1 MTLFTLK
8 PKEYTALQALDAHA
22 CRGDEWRRAQA
33 LVWLT
38 EGESVAEI
46 AERLTVSRQSVYN
59 WVQHFR
65 QRDDQGLLQRL
76 RDGERS
82 GRPCTTRGIIDALI
96 AEIIDHDPQALGYNA
111 TIWTVA
117 LLKRYLQDEHG
128 IEVSDK
134 SISRTIA
141 RLGICWKR
149 PRHQLALRPETWR
162 QAKGG

>member
-1 MTLFTLK
+1 VTLFTLK
-8 PKEYTALQALDAHA
+8 SKEYTALQGLNAHA

-59 WVQHFR
+59 WVERFR

-82 GRPCTTRGIIDALI
+82 GRPCTTKGIIDALI
-96 AEIIDHDPQALGYNA
+96 AEVIDCDPQALGYNA

-117 LLKRYLQDEHG
+117 LLKRYVQDEHG

-134 SISRTIA
+134 SISRTVA
-141 RLGICWKR
+141 RLGIRWKR
-149 PRHQLALRPETWR
+149 PRHQLALRPKTWR
-162 QAKGG
+162 PAKGG

>member
-8 PKEYTALQALDAHA
+8 PKEYTALQALNAHV
-22 CRGDEWRRAQA
+22 CRRDEWRRAQA

-38 EGESVAEI
+38 DGESVVEI

-59 WVQHFR
+59 WVQRFR

-82 GRPCTTRGIIDALI
+82 GRPRTAKGIIDALI
-96 AEIIDHDPQALGYNA
+96 AEVIDRDPQALGYNA

-117 LLKRYLQDEHG
+117 LLKHYLQDEHG

-134 SISRTIA
+134 SISRTMA
-141 RLGICWKR
+141 RLGIRWKR

>member
-33 LVWLT
+33 LFWLT

-59 WVQHFR
+59 WVQRFR

-111 TIWTVA
+111 TSWTVA

-149 PRHQLALRPETWR
+149 PRHPLALRPETWR

>member
-8 PKEYTALQALDAHA
+8 PKEYTALQALNAHV

-38 EGESVAEI
+38 EGESVVEI

-59 WVQHFR
+59 WVQRFR

-82 GRPCTTRGIIDALI
+82 GRPRTAKGIIDALI
-96 AEIIDHDPQALGYNA
+96 AEVIDRDPQALGYNA

-117 LLKRYLQDEHG
+117 LLKHYLQDEHG

-134 SISRTIA
+134 SISRTMA
-141 RLGICWKR
+141 RLGIRWKR